1 MHRISQSAAKN
12 VTPIP
17 QLFLTNHSENLVIKD
32 EFRKTTT
39 PQNYADLMGLEKRI
53 RTQIDTKGG
62 VTND

>member
-17 QLFLTNHSENLVIKD
+17 QLFLTNHSENLVIKH
-32 EFRKTTT
+32 ET